1 MIKILL
7 KRGEEKNIQKGYPW
21 VFADQVASESILVT
35 EAPGS
40 LVELGDYRGKYLASG
55 YLDADS
61 KICLRLFNR
70 KVERLDI
77 EFFKKAIESCL
88 HKRSKIYNESFYRL
102 VNAEGDDL
110 PGLIIDR
117 FGDYLSCQFN
127 NAGILA
133 HRKTI
138 LKALAEVFSPKGIV
152 ARVNKTLEIIGNVP
166 DTIQVVENGLKF
178 SADLISGQ
186 KTGWYYDQREN
197 RSRIAEL
204 AQGRSIL
211 DVFCYSG
218 GFGVYAA
225 AAGASA
231 LTLIDSSS
239 QAMELVAKNLKLNGI
254 KAPASLIAEDVFAA
268 LDQLTQTGEKF
279 DIIVLDPPP
288 FIKNRQNKAAGIKGY
303 EKLLKHTL
311 PLLAPHAHILYATCS
326 HHMQMHDLCKVIA
339 TTFKNTSH
347 TIIGKYGHAKDH
359 PTHPHL
365 PESRYLNAVL
375 VEV

>member
-21 VFADQVASESILVT
+21 VFANQVASESILVT

-40 LVELGDYRGKYLASG
+40 LVELGDYRGKYLANG
-55 YLDADS
+55 YLDNDS

-70 KVERLDI
+70 KVGRLDK
-77 EFFKKAIESCL
+77 ESFKKAIESCL
-88 HKRSKIYNESFYRL
+88 HKRSKNFTEPFYRL
-102 VNAEGDDL
+102 INAEGDDL
-110 PGLIIDR
+110 PGLVIDR
-117 FGDYLSCQFN
+117 FGDYFSCQFN

-133 HRKTI
+133 HREPI
-138 LKALAEVFSPKGIV
+138 LAALTEVFLPRGIV
-152 ARVNKTLEIIGNVP
+152 VRADKTLEIIGNVP
-166 DTIQVVENGLKF
+166 EAITIAENELKF

-197 RSRIAEL
+197 RTRIAEL
-204 AQGRSIL
+204 AQGRRIL

-218 GFGVYAA
+218 GFGISAA

-231 LTLIDSSS
+231 LTFIDSSS
-239 QAMELVAKNLKLNGI
+239 QAMELVAKNLKLNGVS
-254 KAPASLIAEDVFAA
+254 APVSLIAAEVFAA
-268 LDQLTQTGEKF
+268 LDQLTQAGDKF

-288 FIKNRQNKAAGIKGY
+288 FIKSRHNKAAGIKGY

-339 TTFKNTSH
+339 TTFKNTPH